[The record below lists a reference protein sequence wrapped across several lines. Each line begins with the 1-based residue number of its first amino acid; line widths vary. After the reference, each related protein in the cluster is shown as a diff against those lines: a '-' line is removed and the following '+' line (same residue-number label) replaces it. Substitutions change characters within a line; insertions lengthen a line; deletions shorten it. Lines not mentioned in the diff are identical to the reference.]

1 MGLVLRWQP
10 DASDRWNTQPQAP
23 LRDMRLKAHDS
34 RQMRVILNEFDELQ
48 RLVPTP

>member
-1 MGLVLRWQP
+1 MGLFLRWQP
-10 DASDRWNTQPQAP
+10 DASDKWNTPPQAP
-23 LRDMRLKAHDS
+23 LRDMGLKAHDS